1 MPGTTDSESKSND
14 ASMDSKASLP
24 YPVFSK
30 AHSKESVGSREA
42 FRPVLN
48 VITPP
53 STDVN
58 VSKEKINSGPPRSSP
73 IRNPPPSPP
82 LTDNTSEQ
90 PHKIARRSPEVETL
104 IEDDG
109 RKSSQE
115 TLTKPQRREEIPK
128 AKAHVRVQNPES
140 AAITSPMK
148 LKPRSETPVQN
159 INEEPRKPLRTTSQ
173 PSVNFTRAPLNST
186 PVAITQTSSNATSI
200 APEQPNIQRPGSK
213 LLPTAQ
219 YKTQI
224 SPIQE
229 VSPQQQPLEAFLEN
243 DRYPSSTPGH
253 LSMPPPPPPP
263 PPDLPLSAPKVDY
276 LLQHGGLHQAVP
288 KNLLLAGKPM
298 AIQQAVQ
305 SPGHP
310 PAVIANLFEPYNT
323 LLSDYEKVMTKN
335 GSLAVAT
342 GYRSVARRLLD
353 RLEAVFARDIS
364 SETCRCC
371 MCFQS
376 NAENEDIRGVNWGE
390 ILELVSGRRDL
401 PNWSPFS
408 IVQSP
413 SGLGISLEN
422 MTPMQELDSDIPEEF
437 REHYIR
443 QSRKTKQSVDRW
455 LHRQVI
461 TASNLPE
468 EVDDETLT
476 FAILTYL
483 SPEQRPIFNNLMG
496 IVQGPLEPP
505 RRAPSPERDP
515 RAQQNASVPPAPRI
529 RPKALEI
536 ARLAI
541 QRLYRLGQPPR
552 DPETA
557 MFMLNNPSLH
567 NALATLAEISNDEW
581 DILTSGRF
589 DGFLR
594 SGADE
599 NSQVFPEPSPPSR
612 SYPFNK
618 SYSRGPTPAQ
628 QSQLPQRMS
637 GVFTHSRHSSY
648 PSRGPT
654 PATNLSSQTGTG
666 SHGAP
671 VALDEETELATL
683 AEIERDIYSGMEA
696 LEDAFEA
703 LHGRA
708 EVVRQ
713 AIRERSAGLA
723 SAAQRRRGSA
733 FGGPEIRGGTPASL
747 NGYVNGSYDVG
758 STSNTPAIGGA
769 ERWETSTDDGLGD
782 WEGNSELAPDDSA
795 SNISTSRRR
804 RPKRRHE
811 RRTPVA
817 VLDEEDEN
825 DDHDSG
831 GGGGDGSDGT
841 ASPKR

>member
-58 VSKEKINSGPPRSSP
+58 VSKKKINTAPPRPSP
-73 IRNPPPSPP
+73 IRNSPPSPP
-82 LTDNTSEQ
+82 LTENTSEQ
-90 PHKIARRSPEVETL
+90 PHTSNRRSPEVETL
-104 IEDDG
+104 IEEDG

-115 TLTKPQRREEIPK
+115 TLTKTRRKEEIPK
-128 AKAHVRVQNPES
+128 VNGHVSIQNQGS
-140 AAITSPMK
+140 AATRSPVK
-148 LKPRSETPVQN
+148 LNPSSESPAQKTAD
-159 INEEPRKPLRTTSQ
+159 EPRKPLWTTSQ
-173 PSVNFTRAPLNST
+173 PSTTPSRTPLNST
-186 PVAITQTSSNATSI
+186 PVVITQTSSNATSI
-200 APEQPNIQRPGSK
+200 APEQVTIQRPGSK
-213 LLPTAQ
+213 VLPTTH

-229 VSPQQQPLEAFLEN
+229 ASPQQQPLEVFLED

-253 LSMPPPPPPP
+253 FSMPPPPPPP
-263 PPDLPLSAPKVDY
+263 PPDLPLNVPKVDY

-288 KNLLLAGKPM
+288 RNLLLAGKPM

-305 SPGHP
+305 SPGQP

-323 LLSDYEKVMTKN
+323 LLGDYEKVISKN

-364 SETCRCC
+364 AETCRCC
-371 MCFQS
+371 MCFKS
-376 NAENEDIRGVNWGE
+376 NAENEDIRGVSWGE
-390 ILELVSGRRDL
+390 VLELVSGRRDL

-408 IVQSP
+408 FVQSP

-455 LHRQVI
+455 LHRQVV
-461 TASNLPE
+461 TATNLPE

-483 SPEQRPIFNNLMG
+483 SPEQRPIFNSLMG

-515 RAQQNASVPPAPRI
+515 RAQHNASVPPAPRI
-529 RPKALEI
+529 KPKSLEI

-599 NSQVFPEPSPPSR
+599 NSQVLPESTPPNR
-612 SYPFNK
+612 SQPFNK
-618 SYSRGPTPAQ
+618 PYSRGPTPAQ
-628 QSQLPQRMS
+628 TSQQPPRLNGAFS
-637 GVFTHSRHSSY
+637 HSRHSSY

-654 PATNLSSQTGTG
+654 PATNLSTQTGTG

-671 VALDEETELATL
+671 VALDEDTELATL

-703 LHGRA
+703 LHHRA
-708 EVVRQ
+708 EVVRK

-733 FGGPEIRGGTPASL
+733 FGGPEVRGGTPASL
-747 NGYVNGSYDVG
+747 NGYVSGVYDVG
-758 STSNTPAIGGA
+758 STSNTPGFGIG

-817 VLDEEDEN
+817 VLDEEDEDID
-825 DDHDSG
+825 DDHEG
-831 GGGGDGSDGT
+831 GERSDGT